1 MTLLHPTLGEPL
13 ASEITAA
20 LIDLAALTRRAACA
34 AHAHLDAISH
44 EMLEYVLALCKAQRG
59 AVLLAGGHDSPQTHG
74 ESAQPTSDHAKASR
88 ALALHNIHE
97 EDAHALLRVIPPAH
111 THIHSAE
118 ITCWITYGLSLNEVA
133 GDSGSA
139 LDVPLGASSHVEGG
153 QNALLVLGWSNES
166 DEACASMIA
175 RCQTVLPLVADA
187 VGAVVACIVMKER
200 VQELECASVCES
212 LQGMEL
218 LKAELLGTVSHE
230 LRSPLASIKG
240 YAATLLRHER
250 RLARE
255 ERHQF
260 LLAITEAS
268 DRLEVI
274 IERLLEI
281 SQFETGQVRID
292 RAPVDMAHLAGEA
305 IAAIQERVEAAS
317 PGHCVFGLRLTSAD
331 SAPADAVPLI
341 VADQRRLRAVLDY
354 LLENAVNYSPGGG
367 AIDVTIRPVVQTHPL
382 AKGTAPRQDGENPPG
397 GHVPRSM
404 LEICVSDSG
413 QGIPDGH
420 LQRIFERFRRVD
432 TRLTRE
438 TNGLGLGLT
447 ICKRIV
453 ELHDGLIWAENRPH
467 GGGAA
472 FYVRLPIDEP
482 PG

>member
-1 MTLLHPTLGEPL
+1 M
-13 ASEITAA
+13 
-20 LIDLAALTRRAACA
+20 
-34 AHAHLDAISH
+34 
-44 EMLEYVLALCKAQRG
+44 LCKVSSR
-59 AVLLAGGHDSPQTHG
+59 THG

-139 LDVPLGASSHVEGG
+139 LDVPLRASSHVEGG

-305 IAAIQERVEAAS
+305 ISAIQERVEAAS
-317 PGHCVFGLRLTSAD
+317 PRHFVFGLRLKRAD
-331 SAPADAVPLI
+331 S
-341 VADQRRLRAVLDY
+341 
-354 LLENAVNYSPGGG
+354 
-367 AIDVTIRPVVQTHPL
+367 L
-382 AKGTAPRQDGENPPG
+382 AST
-397 GHVPRSM
+397 RS
-404 LEICVSDSG
+404 
-413 QGIPDGH
+413 
-420 LQRIFERFRRVD
+420 
-432 TRLTRE
+432 
-438 TNGLGLGLT
+438 
-447 ICKRIV
+447 
-453 ELHDGLIWAENRPH
+453 
-467 GGGAA
+467 
-472 FYVRLPIDEP
+472 
-482 PG
+482 